1 MSSRKNKVA
10 WVKFSTDQFLKDLM
24 GLKATEKAVYTTL
37 VLLMNDRKAP
47 LVNNASYLSSWCG
60 CSLRTFQKTLETLI
74 STGHITRL
82 ENGSLWHKS
91 RAFDFETIDKASKNA
106 SKAAL
111 ARWSKKR
118 EEGIHVN

>member
-1 MSSRKNKVA
+1 MMSNNKVA
-10 WVKFSTDQFLKDLM
+10 FVKFSTDQFLKDLM

-47 LVNNASYLSSWCG
+47 LINNASYLSSGCG
-60 CSLRTFQKTLETLI
+60 CSIRTFQKTLETLI
-74 STGHITRL
+74 STDHITRL
-82 ENGSLWHKS
+82 ENGCLWHKS
-91 RAFDFETIDKASKNA
+91 LAFDYSISKFSERA

-118 EEGIHVN
+118 EEAIHVQ